1 MNTSKNLYVF
11 ILAYVFMLLG
21 ECNSILARHLADK
34 MYELQSILQNS
45 LFISP
50 YKPYNLAISLCP
62 DYIYARR
69 KLCLAF
75 AKEWSGTMAEYAI
88 GGVEEDIGI
97 CGETR
102 DRHTAMV
109 DGYCPSGTVFITF
122 TDVRTHTADGQ

>member
-1 MNTSKNLYVF
+1 MQFGFGTYF
-11 ILAYVFMLLG
+11 RRIGQDFRLL
-21 ECNSILARHLADK
+21 
-34 MYELQSILQNS
+34 LQNS

-102 DRHTAMV
+102 DCYVTTV
-109 DGYCPSGTVFITF
+109 DGYGPSGTAFIPS
-122 TDVRTHTADGQ
+122 TDIRTHTAYCQ

>member
-1 MNTSKNLYVF
+1 MQFGFGTYF
-11 ILAYVFMLLG
+11 RRIGQDFRIL
-21 ECNSILARHLADK
+21 
-34 MYELQSILQNS
+34 LQNS

-50 YKPYNLAISLCP
+50 FKPYNLAIFLRP

-69 KLCLAF
+69 KLCLAC

-97 CGETR
+97 CGGTR
-102 DRHTAMV
+102 DRHMAMV
-109 DGYCPSGTVFITF
+109 DGYCPSGTVFIMF

>member
-1 MNTSKNLYVF
+1 MQFGFGTYF
-11 ILAYVFMLLG
+11 RRIGQDFRLL
-21 ECNSILARHLADK
+21 
-34 MYELQSILQNS
+34 LQNS

-62 DYIYARR
+62 DYIYSGSE
-69 KLCLAF
+69 LCLAF

-102 DRHTAMV
+102 DGYGTTV
-109 DGYCPSGTVFITF
+109 DGYGPSGTVFITF
-122 TDVRTHTADGQ
+122 SDVRTHTADCQ

>member
-1 MNTSKNLYVF
+1 MQFGFGTYF
-11 ILAYVFMLLG
+11 RRIGQDFRLL
-21 ECNSILARHLADK
+21 
-34 MYELQSILQNS
+34 LQNS

-50 YKPYNLAISLCP
+50 SKPYNLAISLCP

-102 DRHTAMV
+102 DCYVTTV
-109 DGYCPSGTVFITF
+109 DGYGPSGTVFITF